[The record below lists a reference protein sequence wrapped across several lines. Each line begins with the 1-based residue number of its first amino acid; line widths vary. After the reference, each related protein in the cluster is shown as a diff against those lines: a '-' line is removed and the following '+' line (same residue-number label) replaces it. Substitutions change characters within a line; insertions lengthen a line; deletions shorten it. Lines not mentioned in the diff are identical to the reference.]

1 VGIQW
6 NVDKQEMY
14 PMRSRYIP
22 ALLAACMACLTSAPA
37 QPAQNYLANNTV
49 LIVRHAEKPAEGTG
63 LTPMGEARAQ
73 LYVKYFQP
81 FHEEGLSISVDC
93 LYAGADSKN
102 SVRPRLTLEPL
113 SKATG
118 LPLHLNVG
126 TKDPEALVHEL
137 KAEAHGQHPL
147 IAWRHGEIP
156 ALLTAFGIA
165 PEKVIPNGKWPDD
178 VFDWVIAI
186 TIGRDGQPV
195 SAKLIHESLTVPAS

>member
-1 VGIQW
+1 MVR
-6 NVDKQEMY
+6 QEMY
-14 PMRSRYIP
+14 PMRSSSVL
-22 ALLAACMACLTSAPA
+22 ALLAVCMPCLTSAQA

-49 LIVRHAEKPAEGTG
+49 LIVRHAEKPAEGAG

-73 LYVKYFQP
+73 LYAKYFRP
-81 FHEEGLSISVDC
+81 FQEEGLSISVDC

-102 SVRPRLTLEPL
+102 SIRPRLTLEPL

-137 KAEAHGQHPL
+137 KTEAHGQNPL

-156 ALLTAFGIA
+156 ALLTAFGVA

-178 VFDWVIAI
+178 IFDWVIVI
-186 TIGRDGQPV
+186 TTGPDGQPV
-195 SAKLIHESLTVPAS
+195 SAKLIHEHLSVPAS